1 MPFWA
6 SATISASPACRTS
19 PMCRSSHVWGRA
31 STVSGSVCCVWAACS
46 ASAGGSVPSSGV
58 SALSLGSSA
67 GVSSP
72 VSTGSASTSGWSA
85 AASASPSQPSK
96 KASVVSGSCSGIWF
110 MFSSILASFPGLVW
124 PDLCI
129 FKAWS
134 GFADKTKTRP
144 QETAFAVLM
153 ASLGSRFYS
162 VFRGKGTSVS
172 SSRPS
177 KMVG

>member
-6 SATISASPACRTS
+6 SATMSASFTCRTS

-31 STVSGSVCCVWAACS
+31 STVSASVCCVWAACS
-46 ASAGGSVPSSGV
+46 ASAGGSVSSSGV
-58 SALSLGSSA
+58 SALSLGSST

-72 VSTGSASTSGWSA
+72 VSIGSAVSSGWSA
-85 AASASPSQPSK
+85 VISAPPSQSSK

-110 MFSSILASFPGLVW
+110 VFSNIFASFPGLVW

-153 ASLGSRFYS
+153 ASLGSRCYS
-162 VFRGKGTSVS
+162 VLMGKGTSVS